1 MAKEKTKTDLLNE
14 LNEGLE
20 KENQELKKR
29 NQELIDEIR
38 QVKSSNSQLE
48 IYKKEKDRAESLQN
62 ELLILKK
69 ENFELKQQ
77 NSFQEQQI
85 KVLVLGLNDVNS
97 SINGLFSTT
106 KYILGLAEEKYN
118 SIFTN
123 IQNNLNKINE
133 VKTEESDN

>member
-1 MAKEKTKTDLLNE
+1 MAKEKTKTELLTE
-14 LNEGLE
+14 LNETLE
-20 KENQELKKR
+20 KEKKELQKR
-29 NQELIDEIR
+29 NEELIDEIR
-38 QVKSSNSQLE
+38 RAKSDNSQLE
-48 IYKKEKDRAESLQN
+48 IYKKEKDRAETLQN